1 MHPLRKWILKS
12 QEYLSVDLEPTEGE
26 MIPQIKPAW
35 WHLIVIIFPW
45 ECLCLCASPCL
56 PEVTNDNSAI
66 QSLNKDFRMRGR
78 SHMNIYQGGEPYPGK
93 IIPTKLH
100 CACFSC
106 GIYYAIASL
115 VFRRFSCV
123 LPKYINTEV
132 FQSWFILSNSKSLAL
147 AF

>member
-1 MHPLRKWILKS
+1 MHSLGKWILKS
-12 QEYLSVDLEPTEGE
+12 QEYLSVDLKPTEGE
-26 MIPQIKPAW
+26 IIPQIKPAW

-45 ECLCLCASPCL
+45 EFPCPFASSCL

-66 QSLNKDFRMRGR
+66 QSLKKDFRMRGG

-93 IIPTKLH
+93 IISTKLH
-100 CACFSC
+100 CACFIC

-115 VFRRFSCV
+115 VFCRFLYV
-123 LPKYINTEV
+123 LPKYISTKV
-132 FQSWFILSNSKSLAL
+132 FRSWFILINSKSLAL